1 MRYIIWESILTLN
14 GWNFACKDRKIEM
27 IILLI
32 LAIFTVLG
40 LVFAGPIG
48 AIIGLIIGFFIIA
61 KLNSR

>member
-1 MRYIIWESILTLN
+1 MTLN
-14 GWNFACKDRKIEM
+14 GWNFACKDRKIEV
-27 IILLI
+27 IILFI

-48 AIIGLIIGFFIIA
+48 AIIGLIIGFFIVA

>member
-40 LVFAGPIG
+40 LVFAGQIG
-48 AIIGLIIGFFIIA
+48 AIIGLIIGFFIVA